1 MKAPSHDNRM
11 PPATPQVPGIQG
23 LEQGQPWPRDITP
36 QLQRPRH
43 GQKLESFQSILHKAS
58 EDQPS
63 SLASPISTTSTVRV
77 GQEQLEPTPKQHN
90 EHIAAGFAPTCSPH
104 SPTQVVVPDVAHT
117 LCGGWFN
124 PSNWLFKIVYPRVQH
139 MGLDELFQAYFAREA
154 RPTYG
159 DNHTSTRGKRP
170 RDEKA
175 FDDDG
180 CLYISHKKFKSV
192 EKHKIQERNRRD
204 RHRLLQKESDD
215 CTPTLIFDLA
225 EKELPKV
232 KDFVK
237 NMPKEE
243 IKNLHS
249 SLGGNNKN
257 TAAKKTGKDDQLLS
271 AAMFS
276 WLSGFVIL
284 RERQARVESED
295 KVRQLEHELRE
306 QHTARVEAEERA
318 ARLEVDSKHYAEEV
332 SHLRQ
337 QLEQLRVGDRGSPAS
352 FFCAQPLLS
361 SSMTSRERPATGM
374 DWSPANNSDAEK
386 RPFLAVE
393 PMHRPPHGERRG
405 HLPPSPSPSCDEI
418 SSSFC
423 FL

>member
-1 MKAPSHDNRM
+1 
-11 PPATPQVPGIQG
+11 
-23 LEQGQPWPRDITP
+23 
-36 QLQRPRH
+36 
-43 GQKLESFQSILHKAS
+43 
-58 EDQPS
+58 
-63 SLASPISTTSTVRV
+63 
-77 GQEQLEPTPKQHN
+77 
-90 EHIAAGFAPTCSPH
+90 
-104 SPTQVVVPDVAHT
+104 VPDVAHT
-117 LCGGWFN
+117 SCGGWFN
-124 PSNWLFKIVYPRVQH
+124 PSNWLFQIVYPRVQH
-139 MGLDELFQAYFAREA
+139 LGLDELFQAYFAREA

-170 RDEKA
+170 RDEDG
-175 FDDDG
+175 FDDDEW
-180 CLYISHKKFKSV
+180 LYVSNKKFKSV
-192 EKHKIQERNRRD
+192 EKHKIQERDRRD

-215 CTPTLIFDLA
+215 CTPTLISDLA

-249 SLGGNNKN
+249 SFGDNNKN

-318 ARLEVDSKHYAEEV
+318 ARLEVDAKHYAEEV
-332 SHLRQ
+332 SQLRQ
-337 QLEQLRVGDRGSPAS
+337 QVEQLRVGDRCSPAS
-352 FFCAQPLLS
+352 LFCAQPLLPS
-361 SSMTSRERPATGM
+361 PMTSRERPATGM
-374 DWSPANNSDAEK
+374 DWSPANNADAEK

-393 PMHRPPHGERRG
+393 PMHRSGHGGRRG
-405 HLPPSPSPSCDEI
+405 HLPPSPSPSCDGI

-423 FL
+423 LL